1 MPEIK
6 QDITQDINHDLEG
19 QGHKYEMPQTFGGE
33 LKAMLWLGL
42 PIALAQFIQFSIY
55 FIDTLMLGRISE
67 EALAAAG
74 LGSVVYFM
82 LWMIGSG
89 PAMAVS
95 PLVSQAL
102 GENQNDRKD
111 ARKTIRMSLW
121 CIIFI
126 TPLVFALL
134 FVIEPIIAL
143 VRPEVAK
150 QSAHY
155 MMALAPGW
163 PFALGVWVLRSF
175 LAAIDKTRGPLIL
188 VTVTVA
194 INAGLNAL
202 LIFGL
207 FGFPEW
213 GLVGA
218 GVASSISYALC
229 FLMFSIYCYWDA
241 HAREFHIYEN
251 FFRPHWERFREIIK
265 LGVPISVTTIFEGM
279 LFNACV
285 FLMASIGTT
294 EVAAYQVA
302 LNAAAMAFML
312 PFGFA
317 MGGAVRA
324 GLAAG
329 AKDIGAIKR
338 VGLTTTSI
346 AIVLIMMF
354 AALITLAPEF
364 VADVY
369 LSTSNNNTAEVRILV
384 LSFLPIAAA
393 FMLFD
398 ATQVAA
404 NQLLRG
410 LKDVQIPMWMTGI
423 SYWVVGFPVAVYLG
437 LYTDLAAVGV
447 WYGLLAGLI
456 VASILLGGRFYWLV
470 WRNPQKALGN

>member
-1 MPEIK
+1 M
-6 QDITQDINHDLEG
+6 QDLDSNLGKEHYQ
-19 QGHKYEMPQTFGGE
+19 MPQSFSGE
-33 LKAMLWLGL
+33 LKAMLWLGM
-42 PIALAQFIQFSIY
+42 PIAMAQFIQFSIY

-95 PLVSQAL
+95 PLVAQAL
-102 GENQNDRKD
+102 GADQNDRKD

-134 FVIEPIIAL
+134 FVIEPLIAL

-163 PFALGVWVLRSF
+163 PFALGVWVLRNF
-175 LAAIDKTRGPLIL
+175 LAAIDKTRVPLIL
-188 VTVTVA
+188 VSVTVA

-207 FGFPEW
+207 YGFPEW

-229 FLMFSIYCYWDA
+229 FLMFSNYCYWDS

-251 FFRPHWERFREIIK
+251 FFRPHWARFQEVVK
-265 LGVPISVTTIFEGM
+265 LGVPISITTIFEGM

-285 FLMASIGTT
+285 FLMAMIGTT

-317 MGGAVRA
+317 MGGAVRV

-329 AKDIGAIKR
+329 SNDMGAIKR
-338 VGLTTTSI
+338 VGLATI
-346 AIVLIMMF
+346 LICIILIMMF
-354 AALITLAPEF
+354 AALITFAPEF

-369 LSTSNNNTAEVRILV
+369 LSASNSNTADVRILV
-384 LSFLPIAAA
+384 LAFLPIAAA

-410 LKDVQIPMWMTGI
+410 LKDVQVPMWMTGI
-423 SYWVVGFPVAVYLG
+423 SYWVVGFPVAWYLG
-437 LYTDLAAVGV
+437 LKTDYGAVGV

-456 VASILLGGRFYWLV
+456 VASLLLGARFYWMAWV
-470 WRNPQKALGN
+470 TEGNANSARGL